1 MTEITTQDLTE
12 GSVEGAGI
20 FDELMRSTKAHLEQ
34 EYSKQRI
41 RGGDYANV
49 YLGSLTA
56 VMQYGIQFLLEK
68 QRSGEQA
75 ELLKAQTI
83 TEQKQQ
89 ALLEEQT
96 AQMEA
101 QTRLTDQ
108 QVLNAVKEG
117 TRIDKQICKLEAEYD
132 ALMEQKLKTVAE
144 TALLGQK
151 KATEAAQTIGA
162 GVDAD
167 SYIGRQKML
176 YQQQAEGFLRDAEQ
190 KAAKLMVDSWNV
202 RRTTD
207 EGTVADGINKLSDT
221 YIGRSIDKLLDGVQA

>member
-12 GSVEGAGI
+12 GSVEGQGI
-20 FDELMRSTKAHLEQ
+20 FDELMRANKAHLEQ
-34 EYSKQRI
+34 EYAKQRI
-41 RGGDYANV
+41 RGADYANV

-56 VMQYGIQFLLEK
+56 VMQYGVQFLLEK
-68 QRSGEQA
+68 QRADQQA
-75 ELLKAQTI
+75 ELLKQQVL

-89 ALLEEQT
+89 ALLDQQT

-101 QTRLTDQ
+101 QTRLTNQ
-108 QVLNAVKEG
+108 QVINAGKEG
-117 TRIDKQICKLEAEYD
+117 TKIDKEVCKLEAEYD

-167 SYIGRQKML
+167 SYIGRQKVL
-176 YQQQAEGFLRDAEQ
+176 YEKQAEGFVRDAEQ

-207 EGTVADGINKLSDT
+207 EGTVADGINKLSDSH
-221 YIGRSIDKLLDGVQA
+221 IGRAIDKLLGGVQA